1 MYHNALFKRNADKA
15 AAFVK
20 PLQVRIGYAYA
31 LIFTHELTDG
41 SCIGCDELNVAELI
55 GAEQMVKHFKKIVIL
70 IDRERHGAE
79 LIKDYVSEDYLVMS
93 TYAMTFGGV
102 DAEGLPHLSSA
113 NSVLA
118 EYPGYL
124 LDYENPYGAG
134 RISIL

>member
-79 LIKDYVSEDYLVMS
+79 LIKA
-93 TYAMTFGGV
+93 YAFFARHRV
-102 DAEGLPHLSSA
+102 
-113 NSVLA
+113 VLIK
-118 EYPGYL
+118 
-124 LDYENPYGAG
+124 
-134 RISIL
+134 ISISDEEYRATKQRSELRLISEKVYSGMFTILS

>member
-79 LIKDYVSEDYLVMS
+79 LIKAYAFFCS
-93 TYAMTFGGV
+93 T
-102 DAEGLPHLSSA
+102 
-113 NSVLA
+113 
-118 EYPGYL
+118 
-124 LDYENPYGAG
+124 
-134 RISIL
+134 

>member
-20 PLQVRIGYAYA
+20 LLQVRIGYAYA

-70 IDRERHGAE
+70 INRERHGAE
-79 LIKDYVSEDYLVMS
+79 LIKA
-93 TYAMTFGGV
+93 YAF
-102 DAEGLPHLSSA
+102 
-113 NSVLA
+113 
-118 EYPGYL
+118 L
-124 LDYENPYGAG
+124 LDIG
-134 RISIL
+134 LFL

>member
-79 LIKDYVSEDYLVMS
+79 LIKAYS
-93 TYAMTFGGV
+93 
-102 DAEGLPHLSSA
+102 LSSG
-113 NSVLA
+113 L
-118 EYPGYL
+118 
-124 LDYENPYGAG
+124 
-134 RISIL
+134 